1 MQMPFLTA
9 FTATNLIPVWGE
21 TTPLLATAT
30 ETKSGSLVLAGVLLS
45 LVVVYLAS
53 KVGGVI

>member
-1 MQMPFLTA
+1 MPFLTA